1 MSGVYAHSFVD
12 VSQSRICFPYLF
24 KELCFIYIGA
34 YKLLRALLSPC
45 SFSIIWSMESALSY
59 AWLYRNNLY
68 LMWFISF
75 RFIVSFV
82 FSYCWDSFSIFS
94 AECRM
99 NGWVRCWTEF
109 ANRYRRLLLPTFQVW
124 FCLSKWACCLF
135 VYLHRIVQLF
145 AAISHFLVQNRR

>member
-34 YKLLRALLSPC
+34 YKLLGALLSPC

-59 AWLYRNNLY
+59 AWLYRNSLY

-82 FSYCWDSFSIFS
+82 FHNVETVSLSSLQN
-94 AECRM
+94 A
-99 NGWVRCWTEF
+99 GWTVGVRCWTEF